1 MNWFIN
7 KKFEADF
14 PRADAEGMIFDFV
27 NDYRNAIIDKKALDE
42 VCVVL
47 KKLVEKANES
57 LDPMQMLHIST
68 FNWSDSVR
76 ITIVG
81 GMPRVSNLV
90 DMTFVKAEKII
101 RYEPKLF
108 ETKKKK

>member
-27 NDYRNAIIDKKALDE
+27 IDYRNAIVDKKALDE
-42 VCVVL
+42 VCVAL
-47 KKLVEKANES
+47 KKLVDKANES
-57 LDPMQMLHIST
+57 LDPMNMLRINT
-68 FNWSDSVR
+68 FNLSDYVG

-81 GMPRVSNLV
+81 GVPRESNLV
-90 DMTFVKAEKII
+90 DMTFVKAGKII
-101 RYEPKLF
+101 RYEPNLF
-108 ETKKKK
+108 DTKKKK